1 MPSRR
6 SIHRSPARFLGR
18 VDQGAKATPFLLVF
32 GFLLLPPEV
41 GAQTSTHSECAPAPQ
56 SRLTINVRDKGAK
69 GDGQAD
75 DTAALQRA
83 IDAVG
88 GKGGT
93 VFVPDGTYMINAVG
107 PKQPSL
113 RSAMTLKLSAGATL
127 KAIPNA
133 EKAYSILTISAVSD
147 VTVVG
152 GTLLGDRDEHQGS
165 TGEWGMGIMI
175 MEGAERI
182 TIDRVTSR
190 KMWGDG
196 FYVGS
201 GKHIR
206 FCSVVSDQN
215 RRQGL
220 SITHAHDLTVTD
232 SVFSNTRGTDPSA
245 GIDLEPDRPDQTI
258 TKVLIRRSKFLKNA
272 GPGILIAAQKRA
284 HNVSDVA
291 ISNNF
296 FQGTP
301 PIKIKYAPGVL
312 DSAICHNRYVVP
324 RDTPRELSAGP
335 GSSSETTVT
344 AGCGDVGIRSRQK

>member
-1 MPSRR
+1 MKTIQS
-6 SIHRSPARFLGR
+6 
-18 VDQGAKATPFLLVF
+18 LLALAL
-32 GFLLLPPEV
+32 LLLPLESV
-41 GAQTSTHSECAPAPQ
+41 AQPSTLKGCAPAPK
-56 SRLTINVRDKGAK
+56 SPLTINVKDKGAK
-69 GDGQAD
+69 GDGQTD

-88 GKGGT
+88 KKGGT

-107 PKQPSL
+107 PKQVSL
-113 RSAMTLKLSAGATL
+113 KSATTLKLSAGATL

-147 VTVVG
+147 VAVVG

-165 TGEWGMGIMI
+165 AGEWGMGIMV

-201 GKHIR
+201 GKHVT
-206 FCSVVSDQN
+206 FCSVVADRN

-220 SITHAHDLTVTD
+220 SITQAHDVTVTD

-258 TKVLIRRSKFLKNA
+258 TRVLIRRSKFLRNA
-272 GPGILIAAQKRA
+272 GPGVLIAAQKRA
-284 HNVSDVA
+284 QNVSDVV
-291 ISNNF
+291 ISNNY

-312 DSAICHNRYVVP
+312 DSAICQNRYVVP
-324 RDTPRELSAGP
+324 RETASDFSAVGDS
-335 GSSSETTVT
+335 GGQTTVT
-344 AGCGDVGIRSRQK
+344 AGCGDLGIRSRQK

>member
-1 MPSRR
+1 MKTIQS
-6 SIHRSPARFLGR
+6 
-18 VDQGAKATPFLLVF
+18 LLALAL
-32 GFLLLPPEV
+32 LLLPLESA
-41 GAQTSTHSECAPAPQ
+41 AQPSTLKGCAPAPT
-56 SRLTINVRDKGAK
+56 SPLTINVKDTGAK
-69 GDGQAD
+69 GDGQTD

-93 VFVPDGTYMINAVG
+93 VFVPDGSYMVNAVG
-107 PKQPSL
+107 AKQLSL
-113 RSAMTLKLSAGATL
+113 KSAMTLKLSAGATL

-133 EKAYSILTISAVSD
+133 EQNYSILTISAVSD
-147 VTVVG
+147 VAVVG

-201 GKHIR
+201 GKHVTL
-206 FCSVVSDQN
+206 CSVVADHN

-220 SITHAHDLTVTD
+220 SIIHAHDVTVTD

-245 GIDLEPDRPDQTI
+245 GIDLEPDQADQTI
-258 TKVLIRRSKFLKNA
+258 TKVLIRRSKFLRNA

-284 HNVSDVA
+284 QNISDVV
-291 ISNNF
+291 ISNNY

-324 RDTPRELSAGP
+324 RDTSRDLSAVG
-335 GSSSETTVT
+335 GSSGEITVT
-344 AGCGDVGIRSRQK
+344 AGCGDVGIRKRQK